1 MLMLLRMAVYQ
12 IEYLEKIPEHA
23 ILNETVEI
31 SKNTLIELVRSHLI
45 FNALTYGGVD
55 NWGGYGENFNEEKAE
70 ILNYLPE
77 IREEFCK
84 EGYCEDLE
92 DMPSF
97 REIAQKLVDHD
108 IKNFDF

>member
-1 MLMLLRMAVYQ
+1 M
-12 IEYLEKIPEHA
+12 
-23 ILNETVEI
+23 NSTTVEI
-31 SKNTLIELVRSHLI
+31 SKRTLITLIRSHLI
-45 FNALTYGGVD
+45 FNALAHGGVD
-55 NWGGYGENFNEEKAE
+55 NWNGYGDNFDEEKVE
-70 ILNYLPE
+70 ILDCLPE